1 MRSSMRIVIPTAAV
15 AALLFTPLCVL
26 AAEGH
31 FDKTLTVNGNVSLN
45 VSTGSGYI
53 KITPGSDNQVH
64 IIGHVKSSG
73 GWMGG
78 GSSKNAEE
86 RVNEVVSHPPI
97 DQTGNIIRIGKDSHS
112 LNNVSI
118 DYDITAP
125 KSTVLSANSGSGD
138 LHVSDVGQNV
148 KLSTGSGT
156 IDATGL
162 SGSISL
168 ETGSGDVTASQNSG
182 GDVKAS
188 TGSGSIHLSNVQGAL
203 KAETGSGSIE
213 VSGKP
218 TSMWRLGTG
227 SGDVT
232 VTVGGAAFTLD
243 AASGSGGIKTD
254 VPITVEGSLDR
265 HHVTGKVNGGGPLI
279 RVETGSGS
287 IHIH

>member
-1 MRSSMRIVIPTAAV
+1 MRSTIRIAIPAAAA
-15 AALLFTPLCVL
+15 AALLLMPICAL

-31 FDKTLTVNGNVSLN
+31 FDKTLTVNGNVTLN

-64 IIGHVKSSG
+64 VVGHVKSSG
-73 GWMGG
+73 GWLGN

-86 RVNEVVSHPPI
+86 RVNEVVNHPPI

-118 DYDITAP
+118 DYDISTP
-125 KSTVLSANSGSGD
+125 KNTVLSAGSGSGD
-138 LHVSDVGQNV
+138 LHINDVGQNV
-148 KLSTGSGT
+148 KLSTGSGN
-156 IDATGL
+156 IDAAGL

-168 ETGSGDVTASQNSG
+168 DTGSGDVTASQNSA

-188 TGSGSIHLSNVQGAL
+188 TGSGNIHLNNIQGAL

-218 TSMWRLGTG
+218 TSMWKLGTG

-232 VTVGGAAFTLD
+232 VAVGGAPFTLD
-243 AASGSGGIKTD
+243 ASSGSGGIKTD